1 MVVEVLCHAGVKVVI
16 MSCPALAGE
25 LFGRSRPRAAE
36 LRPSTNLSTTH
47 PRAPFTRRYIPE
59 TQPTATAAVSDY
71 ADTRQSS
78 STLVIS
84 ERYSTNRRFVEAIQ
98 QPPPLPPRFDHRPP
112 LNINMAPSNRQS
124 LRPPMMRRTATPL
137 PGINKTR
144 SVLPAGR
151 HPVTPPV
158 HNEAHPPLQKSSLQY
173 STTSPCGTS

>member
-98 QPPPLPPRFDHRPP
+98 QPPPPSPP
-112 LNINMAPSNRQS
+112 LRSPPSAQYQH
-124 LRPPMMRRTATPL
+124 
-137 PGINKTR
+137 G
-144 SVLPAGR
+144 
-151 HPVTPPV
+151 
-158 HNEAHPPLQKSSLQY
+158 SLQ
-173 STTSPCGTS
+173 STVSPSADDAENCDSSSRNQ